1 MTDSYRMDQLAS
13 LGGYR
18 PAVDTALAEMAG
30 EQIVARIWAHDH
42 TVWKPE
48 PAEITNRLGWL
59 HIAEGMVENVPRM
72 EALASE
78 VQEAGYTHVL
88 LLGMGGSSLAP
99 ELFSET
105 FGDFRSLADF
115 GSLNLAVLDSTDPG
129 AVLAQA
135 ERLDPVRTLFV
146 IATKSGGTAETLSF
160 FKFFYNWAADAL
172 GAGEAGEHFIA
183 ITDPGSKLVDIA
195 ERYEFRAVFLND
207 PDIGGRFSALSTFG
221 LLPAALVGVDVSRL
235 LDRAMAMARGCKPGV
250 PLADNPGVWLGAV
263 LGELAKSGRD
273 KVTFAISPAIVSF
286 GDWVEQLVAES
297 TGKEGQGILP
307 VVGEPLGTVGVYG
320 FDRLFVHLRLEGDKT
335 YDADLAAFEASGY
348 PVVRFNLQDVY
359 DLGGQFFLWEFAT
372 AVASY
377 RLGINPFNQ
386 PNVESAKAQARKM
399 IAEYKEKGTLPSL
412 TPALSGDGITV
423 YGDLE
428 AISPEKAL
436 PSFLSQPRLR
446 RAKKVVVIEDEPEMV
461 DLVKLILGR
470 KGFELIGAVGGQEGL
485 EVVRREKPDLVLVD
499 LVMPD
504 MDGWEVYQKIKAD
517 DELKDIPIVVVTAR
531 VRDIDKYLGLGK
543 GEPADFALRKPV
555 ETADEALIAFLD
567 QAQMG
572 DYVSLQA
579 YVQPT
584 PDTDVALAELRLKLR
599 DRFRLATTVGY
610 GPRFLHSTGQLHK
623 GDAGNG
629 LFIQFTHDPPQDA
642 AIPDEAGKPE
652 SSVTFGV
659 LIAAQALG
667 DRQALLDSGRRVIRF
682 HLGSDVVGGLK
693 RLTEAVR

>member
-1 MTDSYRMDQLAS
+1 
-13 LGGYR
+13 
-18 PAVDTALAEMAG
+18 
-30 EQIVARIWAHDH
+30 
-42 TVWKPE
+42 
-48 PAEITNRLGWL
+48 
-59 HIAEGMVENVPRM
+59 
-72 EALASE
+72 
-78 VQEAGYTHVL
+78 
-88 LLGMGGSSLAP
+88 
-99 ELFSET
+99 
-105 FGDFRSLADF
+105 
-115 GSLNLAVLDSTDPG
+115 
-129 AVLAQA
+129 
-135 ERLDPVRTLFV
+135 
-146 IATKSGGTAETLSF
+146 
-160 FKFFYNWAADAL
+160 
-172 GAGEAGEHFIA
+172 
-183 ITDPGSKLVDIA
+183 
-195 ERYEFRAVFLND
+195 
-207 PDIGGRFSALSTFG
+207 
-221 LLPAALVGVDVSRL
+221 
-235 LDRAMAMARGCKPGV
+235 
-250 PLADNPGVWLGAV
+250 
-263 LGELAKSGRD
+263 
-273 KVTFAISPAIVSF
+273 VTFAVSPAIASF

-307 VVGEPLGTVGVYG
+307 VVGEPLGTVGVYD

-335 YDADLAAFEASGY
+335 YDADLAALEASGY

-372 AVASY
+372 AVAGY
-377 RLGINPFNQ
+377 RLNINPFDQ
-386 PNVESAKAQARKM
+386 PNVESAKVQARKM
-399 IAEYKEKGTLPSL
+399 IAEYKGNGALPSL

-485 EVVRREKPDLVLVD
+485 EAVRREKPDLVLLD
-499 LVMPD
+499 LMMPD
-504 MDGWEVYQKIKAD
+504 MDGWEVYQRMKAD
-517 DELKDIPIVVVTAR
+517 VELKDIPVIVVTAKAES
-531 VRDIDKYLGLGK
+531 IDKVLGLRAS
-543 GEPADFALRKPV
+543 ESANLSHRKV
-555 ETADEALIAFLD
+555 IETPGEALIAFLD
-567 QAQMG
+567 QAQMW
-572 DYVSLQA
+572 DYVALQA

-584 PDTDVALAELRLKLR
+584 PETDVALAELRLKLR

-623 GDAGNG
+623 GDRGNG
-629 LFIQFTHDPPQDA
+629 LFIQLTQDPPQDA